1 MSLNR
6 VSFVA
11 DAYTSAFLLQIQIDD
26 DQDNV
31 MLARD
36 LLLPLV
42 RSIAPNWKLGNRRE
56 AGIALAHVT
65 GSGPE
70 IGKVVTAMSRVLK
83 RVDPVRLLEAH
94 MASLRQSYEDWE
106 DNEPEEP
113 DNDRP
118 SDEEMATFEEAEKRH
133 REEVRCL
140 S

>member
-1 MSLNR
+1 M
-6 VSFVA
+6 
-11 DAYTSAFLLQIQIDD
+11 QIGN

-56 AGIALAHVT
+56 AGMALAHVT

-70 IGKVVTAMSRVLK
+70 TGKLVTAMSRVLK
-83 RVDPVRLLEAH
+83 KVDPVRLLEAH

-106 DNEPEEP
+106 DSEPEEP
-113 DNDRP
+113 YSDRP
-118 SDEEMATFEEAEKRH
+118 SDEEMAAFEEAEKRH
-133 REEVRCL
+133 RDEVR
-140 S
+140 